1 MLMSA
6 EICGLKLFDDK
17 QVKFVVIKLN
27 ASLKKGDLNG
37 FLSYIKQFRHPGNQ
51 IRLSPSKADDD
62 IEIADSLRL
71 FDRTI
76 DSVLA
81 AYTGDMSV
89 SEIKKKISDVMNFE
103 MDNTQE
109 DIPSQ
114 DNETKTKFE
123 AQDKNRANLTE
134 HYKEFYG
141 LDSYTIIQ
149 ALQRTFSD
157 RLSTATYYDQFTG
170 EMTDFDNHTLNLR
183 IMDEKARMFKSLVEY
198 LK

>member
-6 EICGLKLFDDK
+6 EICGLKLFDDR
-17 QVKFVVIKLN
+17 QATLVVIKLKS
-27 ASLKKGDLNG
+27 SLKKGDLNG
-37 FLSYIKQFRHPGNQ
+37 FLSFITRFKHPGNQ

-109 DIPSQ
+109 DIPS
-114 DNETKTKFE
+114 
-123 AQDKNRANLTE
+123 
-134 HYKEFYG
+134 
-141 LDSYTIIQ
+141 
-149 ALQRTFSD
+149 
-157 RLSTATYYDQFTG
+157 
-170 EMTDFDNHTLNLR
+170 
-183 IMDEKARMFKSLVEY
+183 
-198 LK
+198 

>member
-1 MLMSA
+1 MSA

-89 SEIKKKISDVMNFE
+89 SEIKEN
-103 MDNTQE
+103 Q
-109 DIPSQ
+109 
-114 DNETKTKFE
+114 
-123 AQDKNRANLTE
+123 
-134 HYKEFYG
+134 
-141 LDSYTIIQ
+141 
-149 ALQRTFSD
+149 
-157 RLSTATYYDQFTG
+157 
-170 EMTDFDNHTLNLR
+170 
-183 IMDEKARMFKSLVEY
+183 
-198 LK
+198 